1 MLLLRWRDPFDGD
14 LLWEPPGGGIEPGET
29 ELEAA
34 RRELVEET
42 GLDPSLIV
50 GPPVMVPRDTKW
62 NGRRYIGDEAFFL
75 ARVAAEAP
83 ALSRVGLMADER
95 VNLIETA
102 WVAPADI
109 GSLADPLEPPT
120 PPGRHRRVRTRPDR
134 GPLHDHGR
142 FHPRTGVKHHAIMV
156 RRRWRMRPSTA
167 ARAMSVRK

>member
-1 MLLLRWRDPFDGD
+1 MEIAEPRPAVRIICLDLRSRVLLLRWRDPFDGD

-62 NGRRYIGDEAFFL
+62 NGRRYVGEEAFFL

-95 VNLIETA
+95 VNLVEAA
-102 WVAPADI
+102 WVAPGDI

-120 PPGRHRRVRTRPDR
+120 LPSIIAAFDPS
-134 GPLHDHGR
+134 GP
-142 FHPRTGVKHHAIMV
+142 
-156 RRRWRMRPSTA
+156 WA
-167 ARAMSVRK
+167 AP